1 MTVFGLSCDVP
12 GVAEKI
18 MTITANRTR
27 PTRRIPRLLI
37 LLCMENVPLA
47 YAFADLAQGRN
58 FEGGISVT
66 LIKFVQ
72 AFCVEVAAAERE
84 WFLKK

>member
-1 MTVFGLSCDVP
+1 
-12 GVAEKI
+12 
-18 MTITANRTR
+18 
-27 PTRRIPRLLI
+27 
-37 LLCMENVPLA
+37 MENVPLA